1 MDGHVRAPRRS
12 SWRVL
17 VALLALAGL
26 LAACNSDDDTS
37 TSDDNGSASG
47 PASASAPAAEEG
59 ADPVLP
65 VEVTNADGSTTEV
78 TDVSRIVPLN
88 GDIAEV
94 IFALGL
100 GDNVVAT
107 DVSATYPAEAAALP
121 KVGYQRTLS
130 VEGILSEEPTVVIG
144 NTDAG
149 PPDVIEQLK
158 ATVPVVIIEYPTDLT
173 GPAEKIEA
181 VATALGVPGR
191 GQALATSTDESIEA
205 AQAQVPDDAESPRV
219 VLLYLRGADVQM
231 IGGADI
237 GAAAL
242 LEATGAIDAAA
253 EAGIT
258 ETVPITPE
266 ALVEAAPDVIVTTT
280 SGLESVGGK
289 EGLLAIPGVAQTP
302 AGESGRVLDF
312 DDQYL
317 LGGGPRSGD
326 ALADL
331 IDALYS

>member
-1 MDGHVRAPRRS
+1 MERRRAGL
-12 SWRVL
+12 VLAL
-17 VALLALAGL
+17 VALTGA
-26 LAACNSDDDTS
+26 LAACGSDDDDS
-37 TSDDNGSASG
+37 PSSS
-47 PASASAPAAEEG
+47 ASASETGSGSGSPAGDEG
-59 ADPVLP
+59 EAAPVLP

-94 IFALGL
+94 VFALGL

-107 DVSATYPAEAAALP
+107 DVSATYPDEAAALP

-130 VEGILSEEPTVVIG
+130 VEGILAQEPTVVIG

-149 PPDVIEQLK
+149 PPDVLEQLK
-158 ATVPVVIIEYPTDLT
+158 ATVPVVTIEYQTDLT
-173 GPAEKIEA
+173 GPAAKIEA
-181 VATALGVPGR
+181 IATALGVPER
-191 GQALATSTDESIEA
+191 GKALAQTTDEAIEA
-205 AQAQVPDDAESPRV
+205 ARAEVPDDAEPPRV

-237 GAAAL
+237 GAAAV

-258 ETVPITPE
+258 QTVPITPE

-280 SGLESVGGK
+280 AGLESVGGK

-302 AGESGRVLDF
+302 AGESGTVLDF

-317 LGGGPRSGD
+317 LGGGPRTGD

-331 IDALYS
+331 IDALY

>member
-1 MDGHVRAPRRS
+1 MDGHARTPRRV
-12 SWRVL
+12 SW
-17 VALLALAGL
+17 
-26 LAACNSDDDTS
+26 LAACSSDDDTS
-37 TSDDNGSASG
+37 TSDDSGRASG
-47 PASASAPAAEEG
+47 SASASAPAADEE

-94 IFALGL
+94 IFAIGL

-130 VEGILSEEPTVVIG
+130 VEGILSQEPTVVIG

-158 ATVPVVIIEYPTDLT
+158 ATVPVVIIESPTDLT

-181 VATALGVPGR
+181 IATALGVPGR
-191 GQALATSTDESIEA
+191 GQALATTTDESIEA
-205 AQAQVPDDAESPRV
+205 AQAKVPDDAEPSRV

-242 LEATGAIDAAA
+242 LEAAGAIDAAA

-258 ETVPITPE
+258 QTVPITPE

-326 ALADL
+326 SLADL
-331 IDALYS
+331 IAALYS

>member
-1 MDGHVRAPRRS
+1 
-12 SWRVL
+12 VL